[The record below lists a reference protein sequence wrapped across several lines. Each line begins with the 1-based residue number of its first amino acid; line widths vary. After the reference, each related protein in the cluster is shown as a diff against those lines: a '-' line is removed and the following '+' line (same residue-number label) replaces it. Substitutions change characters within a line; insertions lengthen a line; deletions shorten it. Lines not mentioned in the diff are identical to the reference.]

1 MKYYD
6 NDLQSLQQE
15 VMEKGRVEAKLKDL
29 RAQKSELQKKTA
41 RLEQEKWEEQEDVD
55 QLNGK
60 SLKGLFYRV
69 TGKLGEKLSE
79 EEAEAYAAAVKY
91 DTAKRELETLEGEI
105 SHCER
110 RRADLRD
117 CGSRYKDMLREKM
130 EAVKASGT
138 PEAAQIMERE
148 KNIAG
153 MENRQRELVEAVSA
167 GERAFSI
174 AQEVL
179 KDLDSAKSWSTMDLV
194 SGGFLADM
202 AKYNKLDQV
211 QDETLELQNA
221 LRSFRTELAD
231 VTEQVSGDLS
241 LEIGDL
247 LHFADFFFDGLIADW
262 MVHDKIAES
271 YDRAQQ
277 TCSQIQRILS
287 RLSQMQRTLEE
298 EQAQEKRKLEET
310 VLRL

>member
-110 RRADLRD
+110 RLADLRD

>member
-6 NDLQSLQQE
+6 SDLQKLQQE
-15 VMEKGRVEAKLKDL
+15 VMEKERVEVKLKDL
-29 RAQKSELQKKTA
+29 RAQKFELERKASELEKM
-41 RLEQEKWEEQEDVD
+41 KWEEQEDVD
-55 QLNGK
+55 QLNGR

-110 RRADLRD
+110 RLADLRD
-117 CGSRYKDMLREKM
+117 CESRYENMLREKT

-138 PEAAQIMERE
+138 PEAARILEYE

-153 MENRQRELVEAVSA
+153 MENQQRELAEAVSA
-167 GERAFSI
+167 GEQALSI
-174 AQEVL
+174 AREVI

-194 SGGFLADM
+194 GGGFLADM

-221 LRSFRTELAD
+221 LRGFRTELAD
-231 VTEQVSGDLS
+231 VTEQVSGDLH
-241 LEIGDL
+241 LEIGDF

-271 YDRAQQ
+271 YDRAQK
-277 TCSQIQRILS
+277 TYGQIQRVLS
-287 RLSQMQRTLEE
+287 QLSQMQRTLKDK
-298 EQAQEKRKLEET
+298 QDQERKKLEET

>member
-6 NDLQSLQQE
+6 SDLQNLQQE

-41 RLEQEKWEEQEDVD
+41 RLEKEKWEEQEDVD

-110 RRADLRD
+110 RLADLAD
-117 CGSRYKDMLREKM
+117 CESRYENMLSQKR

-138 PEAAQIMERE
+138 PEAAQIMECE

-153 MENRQRELVEAVSA
+153 MENQQRELAEAVSA
-167 GERAFSI
+167 GERALSI
-174 AQEVL
+174 AREVV
-179 KDLDSAKSWSTMDLV
+179 KDLGGARSWSTVDIV
-194 SGGFLADM
+194 GGGFLADM
-202 AKYNKLDQV
+202 AKYDKLDQV

-231 VTEQVSGDLS
+231 VTEQVSGDLH

-271 YDRAQQ
+271 HDRAQQ
-277 TCSQIQRILS
+277 TCSQIQRVLKQ
-287 RLSQMQRTLEE
+287 LSQMQCTLEE